1 MQVGV
6 HPGNLFGLVERC
18 AFSGTVIGR
27 VVFEPIVFLGGSTP
41 SNGRVCYV
49 LPYIPDDAS
58 MTISALS
65 VTYMDWV
72 PDL

>member
-27 VVFEPIVFLGGSTP
+27 VVFEPIVFLGFDAVQWTGSVTY
-41 SNGRVCYV
+41 SH
-49 LPYIPDDAS
+49 ISSDDAS